1 MRLPAIFFLQDD
13 VTVTRPVEQL
23 AMAVATLRPK
33 CRKNYR
39 ELADI
44 KLPKA
49 KKQAQKSSRSQLY
62 PVNVVERGENGR
74 VKVHYIG
81 FSHEFDEWREP
92 SDIVPLELD
101 ERSRPEA
108 RVLLPFSLYVEL
120 GNAIKKALNS
130 GRKES
135 PHVRI
140 EMAFDK
146 LQFTGGLKA
155 CSTSSRT
162 YRGIDRYKITSYK
175 DLDSLLGKNWHVR
188 GLNSNGDFC
197 YVILNTLEFY
207 LHKRKDL
214 IEYLPTSEGSAV
226 SVREQG
232 YTLIFTFI
240 RRDGTP
246 DMFGKDSFIF
256 C

>member
-1 MRLPAIFFLQDD
+1 MTSRCKIGGHPQTAVSD
-13 VTVTRPVEQL
+13 V
-23 AMAVATLRPK
+23 MAAATLRTK

-49 KKQAQKSSRSQLY
+49 KKQTQKTSCSQLY
-62 PVNVVERGENGR
+62 PVDVVERGENGR
-74 VKVHYIG
+74 VNVHYIG
-81 FSHEFDEWREP
+81 FSQEFDEWREP

-101 ERSRPEA
+101 ESSDPNSP
-108 RVLLPFSLYVEL
+108 VLLPFSLYFEL
-120 GNAIKKALNS
+120 DNTIKKALNS

-155 CSTSSRT
+155 YSTSSRT
-162 YRGIDRYKITSYK
+162 YRGIERYKITSYK
-175 DLDSLLGKNWHVR
+175 NLDPLLGKNWHVR

-207 LHKRKDL
+207 LHKRKPL
-214 IEYLPTSEGSAV
+214 RVFANLRGTSSFREGA
-226 SVREQG
+226 G
-232 YTLIFTFI
+232 IYLIFTFMI
-240 RRDGTP
+240 NYT
-246 DMFGKDSFIF
+246 
-256 C
+256 